1 MPHRYNKAAR
11 TMLAEFRQQCT
22 GQAFWRGLCLF
33 CLLVL
38 TSEAWAEVLTLR
50 DDSAYQAVDSFDLRL
65 DPQGNLDIAAVAA
78 TPEHFVPVTAQ
89 SLSHGFD
96 PRPRWLRLS
105 LRNPGPSPLS
115 RWLEIGHAR
124 LESAQ
129 LYERDGNGQWQVQTS
144 GLRVPMAERPLPGPT
159 ALFPLTLQPGET
171 RTLYLRVQSQ
181 SAQYLGARLWPPQ
194 AYRDKQLRFE
204 NLRSLALGGIVL
216 AGLLS
221 MLIFIQLRDA
231 PYLYFGLEMLLISA
245 FEAVIGGLA
254 QQYLWPSTWPFPLG
268 LVPLLGASIAIMH
281 CQFVRAFLD
290 LKRLGRGWDRAL
302 ICVVV
307 VAVVAALAAN
317 LHHYIFWLQVLFL
330 SSLVA
335 LSIGI
340 ITSYLA
346 WRGGNASARLT
357 LVSFCAFALSV
368 VVREAGLYLG
378 LDPTGPTLASA
389 WPLAVLVM
397 APLVLIAITNRTQ
410 QLAAALVVEREA
422 NRAKT
427 TFLAHMS
434 HELRTPLNTII
445 GFAQLLQRGSRR
457 LSLEEGARAIEGSG
471 RHLLHLI
478 DELLDAAR
486 AEIGQLEVTATPL
499 AFRPWLADMV
509 EVARLQAE
517 EAGNSFSLEEHGAV
531 PEYLCVDSRRLR
543 QVLDNLFS
551 NANRHTRNGHISLR
565 YRGEKQ
571 GRQVRL
577 FFAVEDSGGGIAA
590 EDLPNIFQ
598 PFVRGSNQ
606 LGEGSRAGVGLGLAI
621 ARQLVHCMGGE
632 LSVASTPGQGSAFRF
647 HVVGELLTE
656 LPPDPSAAQIATPQ
670 PMGDQVVLLVED
682 DPDLRLLL
690 AEQLSQHQLRVVTA
704 VNGRDAASQWRDD
717 IALVIT
723 DQFMAEGDGWSVLEM
738 VAERSPATPVVL
750 ISAAAPLPPED
761 FPAHLSFAACLRKPL
776 NETELASLL
785 SNLLGLPGQAPTV
798 SAQPACSTTA
808 RPDSA
813 RLAVL
818 ANLVETGQVTQIED
832 WAHALAV
839 EQPQCSGFADAVL
852 QAALTLDF
860 PRLTDLAGV
869 PSSR

>member
-1 MPHRYNKAAR
+1 
-11 TMLAEFRQQCT
+11 MLTEFLQKRP
-22 GQAFWRGLCLF
+22 GHSFWRGLCLF
-33 CLLVL
+33 CLLAL
-38 TSEAWAEVLTLR
+38 ASDAWAGVLNLR
-50 DDSAYQAVDSFDLRL
+50 DDSAYQSVESFDLRL
-65 DPQGNLDIAAVAA
+65 DPQGNLDIATVAA

-89 SLSHGFD
+89 TLSHGFD
-96 PRPRWLRLS
+96 PRQRWLRLS
-105 LRNPGPSPLS
+105 LRNPGPTPLS

-129 LYERDGNGQWQVQTS
+129 LYTRDGDGPWQVLAS
-144 GLRVPMAERPLPGPT
+144 GLTVPMAARPLPGPT

-171 RTLYLRVQSQ
+171 RTFYLRVQSQ
-181 SAQYLGARLWPPQ
+181 SAQYLGARLWAPH
-194 AYRDKQLRFE
+194 AYHDKQLRVE
-204 NLRSLALGGIVL
+204 NLRSMALGGIVL
-216 AGLLS
+216 TGLLS
-221 MLIFIQLRDA
+221 LLIFIQLRDA
-231 PYLYFGLEMLLISA
+231 PYLYFGLEMFLISA
-245 FEAVIGGLA
+245 FEAVMGGLA
-254 QQYLWPSTWPFPLG
+254 QQYLWPGTWPFPLG
-268 LVPLLGASIAIMH
+268 LVPLLGASMALMH
-281 CQFVRAFLD
+281 CQFVRTFLD
-290 LKRLGRGWDRAL
+290 LKRLDRGWDRAQ
-302 ICVVV
+302 IAVTV
-307 VAVVAALAAN
+307 VAVAAALAAN
-317 LHHYIFWLQVLFL
+317 LHHYIFWIQVLSL
-330 SSLVA
+330 SALVI

-357 LVSFCAFALSV
+357 LISFGTFAFAV

-378 LDPTGPTLASA
+378 FDPTGPTLASA
-389 WPLAVLVM
+389 LPWAVLVM
-397 APLVLIAITNRTQ
+397 APLILIAIANRTQ

-486 AEIGQLEVTATPL
+486 AEIGQLEVTVTPL

-551 NANRHTRNGHISLR
+551 NANRHTRNGRITLR

-571 GRQVRL
+571 GSQICL

-590 EDLPNIFQ
+590 DDLPNIFQ

-606 LGEGSRAGVGLGLAI
+606 VGEGSRAGVGLGLAI
-621 ARQLVHCMGGE
+621 ARQLVQCMGGE

-647 HVVGELLTE
+647 HVLGELLAE
-656 LPPDPSAAQIATPQ
+656 LPSDPIAAQIAAPQ

-690 AEQLSQHQLRVVTA
+690 AEQLSRHQLRVVTA

-723 DQFMAEGDGWSVLEM
+723 DQFMADGDGWSVLEM

-750 ISAAAPLPPED
+750 LSAAAALPPED
-761 FPAHLSFAACLRKPL
+761 FAAHLSFAACLRKPL
-776 NETELASLL
+776 SETELASLL
-785 SNLLGLPGQAPTV
+785 ANFLGLQDLAPTTCEP
-798 SAQPACSTTA
+798 SAFGTTA
-808 RPDSA
+808 RPDAA
-813 RLAVL
+813 RLADL
-818 ANLVETGQVTQIED
+818 ANLVETGQVTLIED
-832 WAHALAV
+832 WAHALAA
-839 EQPQCSGFADAVL
+839 EQPQCTGFADAVL

-860 PRLTDLAGV
+860 PRLADLAGA
-869 PSSR
+869 PGEC

>member
-1 MPHRYNKAAR
+1 
-11 TMLAEFRQQCT
+11 MLAESRRKPSRY
-22 GQAFWRGLCLF
+22 ALWRGLGLF
-33 CLLVL
+33 CLLALVNASWAGVL
-38 TSEAWAEVLTLR
+38 DLR
-50 DDSAYQAVDSFDLRL
+50 DDSAYQPVDSFDLRL

-89 SLSHGFD
+89 TLSHGFD
-96 PRPRWLRLS
+96 PHPRWLRLT
-105 LRNPGPSPLS
+105 LRNPGPAPLS

-129 LYERDGNGQWQVQTS
+129 LYTRDGDGPWQIQAS
-144 GLRVPMAERPLPGPT
+144 GLRVAMADRPLPGPT
-159 ALFPLTLQPGET
+159 ALFPLTLQPDET

-181 SAQYLGARLWPPQ
+181 SAQYLGARLWAPQ

-204 NLRSLALGGIVL
+204 NLRSMALGGIVL

-221 MLIFIQLRDA
+221 LLIFIQLRDA
-231 PYLYFGLEMLLISA
+231 PYLYFGLEMLLVSA
-245 FEAVIGGLA
+245 FEAVMGGLV
-254 QQYLWPSTWPFPLG
+254 QQYLWPSAWPFPLG
-268 LVPLLGASIAIMH
+268 LVPLLGAGAAVMH
-281 CQFVRAFLD
+281 CQFMRTFLD
-290 LKRLGRGWDRAL
+290 LKRLGRGWDHAL
-302 ICVVV
+302 LATSVVT
-307 VAVVAALAAN
+307 AVAALGTN
-317 LHHYIFWLQVLFL
+317 LHHYILWIQVLFF

-335 LSIGI
+335 LSLGI
-340 ITSYLA
+340 VTSYLA

-357 LVSFCAFALSV
+357 LISFCAIGFSV
-368 VVREAGLYLG
+368 MVREAGLYLG
-378 LDPTGPTLASA
+378 LDPTGPTLSSA
-389 WPLAVLVM
+389 LPWAVLVM
-397 APLVLIAITNRTQ
+397 APLILIAITNRTQ

-517 EAGNSFSLEEHGAV
+517 EAGNGFSLEEHGAV

-551 NANRHTRNGHISLR
+551 NANRHTRNGQITLR

-590 EDLPNIFQ
+590 DDLPNIFQ
-598 PFVRGSNQ
+598 PFVRGDNQ
-606 LGEGSRAGVGLGLAI
+606 LGDGSRAGVGLGLAI

-632 LSVASTPGQGSAFRF
+632 LSVASTPGKGSAFRF
-647 HVVGELLTE
+647 HVLGELLTE
-656 LPPDPSAAQIATPQ
+656 LPPDPIATAIAAPQ

-690 AEQLSQHQLRVVTA
+690 AEQLSQHQLRVLTA
-704 VNGRDAASQWRDD
+704 VNGRDAARQWRDD

-738 VAERSPATPVVL
+738 VAERAPATPVVL

-776 NETELASLL
+776 SGTELASLL
-785 SNLLGLPGQAPTV
+785 SKFLGLQDLVPTV
-798 SAQPACSTTA
+798 SEQPASNTTV
-808 RPDSA
+808 RPNA
-813 RLAVL
+813 TRLTVL
-818 ANLVETGQVTQIED
+818 ANLVETGQVTLIEG
-832 WAHALAV
+832 WAHALAA
-839 EQPQCSGFADAVL
+839 EQPQCTGFADAVL

-860 PRLTDLAGV
+860 HRLKDLAGEAN
-869 PSSR
+869 